1 MNKTAIKNFAI
12 WARNKLRADIIL
24 KAGLLGI
31 TDKEIANPLPQS
43 TDDLQIFDIGTSQ
56 PVRLEGKTAIDQR
69 KSLVAAIRAKKL
81 KHAEAFDAVIEE
93 VAYTWFNRLIA
104 VRFMEVND
112 YLPSRVRVLSSENP
126 AKAEPDF
133 VTNPF
138 DTDLDFTEDEINL
151 IDNLKDNNK
160 SDELFQFLFIKQ
172 CNKLNEILPELFEK
186 TNDYTEL
193 LLNVSFTDKDG
204 VVYHLVHDISEDD
217 FNIEKQGQV
226 EIIGWL
232 YQYYNTEPKNK
243 VFGRPSGQKIRK
255 EDVPAATQLFT
266 PDWIV
271 RYMVENSL
279 GRIAIHNL
287 KYGDWDE
294 TERAKIDTFKS
305 KWKYYL
311 EEAEQ
316 SREII
321 DRFRM
326 EESHKYN
333 KGDVPPYVNSTFLDP
348 CMGSGHI
355 LVYAFDVFMEIYRM
369 QGYTD
374 REAVRSILEN
384 NLFGLEIDD
393 RATQL
398 AYFSIMMKARSYD
411 RRFLT
416 RKDENGNPDIPKL
429 NICSIQE
436 SNSINPEYIELF
448 EELQP
453 IAEKLLDEFIDAKEY
468 GSILNLSIT
477 KEEILQ
483 LEEKYVEIDNTE
495 YDNFF
500 DSAKQSGLR
509 TIFAPLLKQAK
520 IMAEKYEVVCTNPP
534 YMGGSGMDK
543 DLSIYVKNNYPDSK
557 SDLFAVFIEKCLQ
570 LTKQNCYTS
579 MVTMQS
585 WMFLSSFEKMR
596 LNILRTKTITNLMHM
611 ENMVMGIAFGTAVTV
626 FKNSVIPHYKG
637 TYNFVTLKDIENSK
651 PKEFPNYEN
660 RFAQVSTENFS
671 KIPGSPIAYWA
682 SSGVL
687 KAFETGTPL
696 GNLTIARNGMKTGKN
711 ENFVRLWF
719 EVNADNCKF
728 DAKSVDTARESRAK
742 YYPYNKGGEYR
753 KWYGNNDYVVDWE
766 FGGKRIFENAKI
778 DKRNVQNYPDSMK
791 FSPSVTWSLITSG
804 GTSFRYK
811 DNCISDIAGMS
822 LYNGGSR
829 TQYYL
834 ALCNTKVCE
843 SILKM
848 IAPTIN
854 SQAGDI
860 ARIPVVFD
868 YREEEIISITEQN
881 IILSKSDWDSFENSW
896 DFKKHP
902 LVAMKLAG
910 AYAWGDDKPTMRLP
924 SAYNAW
930 KILCEGRFNKL
941 KANEEELNRIFIE
954 IYGLQDE
961 LTPDVADKD
970 ITVHRVFNSKDD
982 VPESMKG
989 SSYIRTKRD
998 ELVSLIS
1005 YAVGCM
1011 FGRYSLDKEG
1021 LIFAGG
1027 NFNDTFIEDALYPS
1041 DTLYP
1046 SDNLFP
1052 KEPEYS
1058 KLKTDDG
1065 EIDLSFYPDYDN
1077 CIPITDTAY
1086 FEDDIV
1092 GRFCEF
1098 VKVVYGEDT
1107 LEANLEFIAKALGN
1121 KGNTSR
1127 DIIRN
1132 YFLNDFFKDHCK
1144 IYQKR
1149 PIYWLFDSGKQNGFK
1164 ALVYMHRWNADTIGN
1179 MRVEYL
1185 HRIQR
1190 TYEKEIEREQ
1200 DTIDNTTNNRDR
1212 AAATKRKEKLL
1223 KQLKEAK
1230 DYDAKVAHL
1239 ALSRPDIDLDD
1250 GVKVNYEKVQTAQN
1264 GKKLQILAKI

>member
-31 TDKEIANPLPQS
+31 TDKGIVEPSKQS

-56 PVRLEGKTAIDQR
+56 PVQLKGKTTIEQR
-69 KSLVAAIRAKKL
+69 KSLVAAIKAKQL

-112 YLPSRVRVLSSENP
+112 YLPGRVRVLSSDNP

-138 DTDLDFTEDEINL
+138 DTDLEFTEDEINL

-204 VVYHLVHDISEDD
+204 VVYHLVHDISEGD
-217 FNIEKQGQV
+217 FNVEKEGQV

-232 YQYYNTEPKNK
+232 YQYYNIEPKDK

-279 GRIAIHNL
+279 GRLVISGQCLVGSEKELAE
-287 KYGDWDE
+287 KFG
-294 TERAKIDTFKS
+294 
-305 KWKYYL
+305 WKYYL
-311 EEAEQ
+311 PEAEQ
-316 SREII
+316 TSEVSQRIKLTTNHSSLPTLKLI
-321 DRFRM
+321 
-326 EESHKYN
+326 
-333 KGDVPPYVNSTFLDP
+333 DP

-355 LVYAFDVFMEIYRM
+355 LVYAFDVFMDIYRM

-416 RKDENGNPDIPKL
+416 RKDENGKPDIPKL

-436 SNSINPEYIELF
+436 SNLINAEYIELF
-448 EELQP
+448 GELKS
-453 IAEKLLDEFIDAKEY
+453 IAQKLLDEFIDAKEY

-483 LEEKYVEIDNTE
+483 LEEKYAEIDNTV
-495 YDNFF
+495 YTNFF

-509 TIFAPLLKQAK
+509 TAFAPLLKQAK
-520 IMAEKYEVVCTNPP
+520 IMTEKYDVVCTNPP
-534 YMGGSGMDK
+534 YMGGSGMDSK
-543 DLSIYVKNNYPDSK
+543 LSTYVKKNYPDTK
-557 SDLFAVFIEKCLQ
+557 ADLFAVFIEKCIQ

-585 WMFLSSFEKMR
+585 WMFLSSFEKMC

-651 PKEFPNYEN
+651 PKVFPNYEN

-671 KIPGSPIAYWA
+671 KIPGSPIAYWV
-682 SSGVL
+682 SDNVL
-687 KAFETGTPL
+687 KCYKEKSIYDYAKPCKGIDTGDN
-696 GNLTIARNGMKTGKN
+696 NL
-711 ENFVRLWF
+711 FLRLWF
-719 EVNADNCKF
+719 EVEKNKKF
-728 DAKSVDTARESRAK
+728 TPIGVPVTEVDFETK
-742 YYPYNKGGEYR
+742 KWFPYNKGGEFR
-753 KWYGNNDYVVDWE
+753 KWYGNNEYVLNWE
-766 FGGKRIFENAKI
+766 FSGQVL
-778 DKRNVQNYPDSMK
+778 RNFKGSNLRNKDCYFRK
-791 FSPSVTWSLITSG
+791 GITWSTITSG
-804 GTSFRYK
+804 DSSFRYF
-811 DNCISDIAGMS
+811 DYGFLFD
-822 LYNGGSR
+822 NGGSC
-829 TQYYL
+829 L
-834 ALCNTKVCE
+834 FAE
-843 SILKM
+843 SRLLYIQGLLNSVVSKEM
-848 IAPTIN
+848 LSIQPTIN
-854 SQAGDI
+854 NQPGTIGSIPLILSGDI
-860 ARIPVVFD
+860 ESVENVV
-868 YREEEIISITEQN
+868 RQN
-881 IILSKSDWDSFENSW
+881 IDISRCDWDSFETSW
-896 DFKKHP
+896 DFKEHP
-902 LVAMKLAG
+902 LVRLSKDLWDATAVG
-910 AYAWGDDKPTMRLP
+910 ASMHYYYGGHPKVGSPVE
-924 SAYNAW
+924 
-930 KILCEGRFNKL
+930 LCYMLWQGECNERFNKL
-941 KANEEELNRIFIE
+941 KANEEELNRIFID
-954 IYGLQDE
+954 IYGLGDE
-961 LTPDVADKD
+961 LTPEVEDKD
-970 ITVHRVFNSKDD
+970 VTVRKADLQ
-982 VPESMKG
+982 
-989 SSYIRTKRD
+989 RD
-998 ELVSLIS
+998 MRSFIS

-1011 FGRYSLDKEG
+1011 FGRYSLDTEG
-1021 LIFAGG
+1021 LAYAGG
-1027 NFNDTFIEDALYPS
+1027 EWDSEKYKSFI
-1041 DTLYP
+1041 
-1046 SDNLFP
+1046 
-1052 KEPEYS
+1052 
-1058 KLKTDDG
+1058 
-1065 EIDLSFYPDYDN
+1065 PDEDN
-1077 CIPITDTAY
+1077 CIPITDTTY

-1092 GRFCEF
+1092 GRFTEF
-1098 VKVVYGEDT
+1098 VKIVYGEDT
-1107 LEANLEFIAKALGN
+1107 LEANLEFISKALGN

-1164 ALVYMHRWNADTIGN
+1164 ALCYMHRWNADTIGN

-1200 DTIDNTTNNRDR
+1200 DTIDNTTNNRDK
-1212 AAATKRKEKLL
+1212 AAAIKRKEKLL

-1250 GVKVNYEKVQTAQN
+1250 GVKVNYEKVQTAQD